1 MNILTV
7 IPARGESKR
16 LKDKNIYNLLGKPL
30 ILWVAEECQK
40 SKKINKIVVSTESKK
55 IQGICSANGIDFI
68 DRPKELSLD
77 HVEKMD
83 AISHATKSVI
93 DSGFNPD
100 IVISLQPN
108 SPELNVEDLDGAI
121 DFFIEN
127 LYGKTKVCEVISVNP
142 DMLQNGCFRIM
153 SRDTVFQK
161 TLSTHVGAFK
171 TNYVDIHTI
180 EDVKVVE
187 ERLNPIPFKRSVY

>member
-16 LKDKNIYNLLGKPL
+16 LKDKNIYDLLGKPL

-40 SKKINKIVVSTESKK
+40 SKKINKIVVSTESQK
-55 IQGICSANGIDFI
+55 IQEICSANNIDFI

-83 AISHATKSVI
+83 AISHATKEVI

-100 IVISLQPN
+100 IVILCSCH
-108 SPELNVEDLDGAI
+108 NVNIIYYFVLCKY
-121 DFFIEN
+121 FYTFI
-127 LYGKTKVCEVISVNP
+127 L
-142 DMLQNGCFRIM
+142 L
-153 SRDTVFQK
+153 
-161 TLSTHVGAFK
+161 
-171 TNYVDIHTI
+171 
-180 EDVKVVE
+180 
-187 ERLNPIPFKRSVY
+187 